1 MRTIAIANQKGG
13 SGKTTT
19 AVNLA
24 AVWGRAGRR
33 VLLVDADAQFA
44 ATRHV
49 GLRPA
54 DLAATLHKVLAGD
67 ADTGEAIVENVLPRV
82 SLLAGDRELAS
93 LELALVSEPM
103 RERFLAATLADLA
116 ECFDVAVVDCP
127 PHLGLLTVNA
137 LVAADHVVVPVNMQD
152 EGALQGVVEVRGIL
166 AKLSAR
172 GEPRELDAIVTT
184 RCDRRRQVYD
194 ALLEGLR
201 DLGLDPGL
209 PGVPERA
216 AFHRQAVEGR
226 PVALATPDSIGAIAY
241 WNIARELERRLGLP
255 EAGRVAA

>member
-1 MRTIAIANQKGG
+1 MRTIAVANQKGG

-54 DLAATLHKVLAGD
+54 DLAATLQQVLAGE
-67 ADTGEAIVENVLPRV
+67 ADVGEAIVENVLPGG

-103 RERFLAATLADLA
+103 RERFLATTLADLA
-116 ECFDVAVVDCP
+116 ERFDVAVVDCP

-152 EGALQGVVEVRGIL
+152 EGAIQGVIEVRATL

-172 GEPRELDAIVTT
+172 GEPRELDAIVMT
-184 RCDRRRQVYD
+184 RCDRRRQVYE
-194 ALLEGLR
+194 ALEGLR
-201 DLGLDPGL
+201 ELALDTSL
-209 PGVPERA
+209 PGAPERA
-216 AFHRQAVEGR
+216 AFRRQAVEGR
-226 PVALATPDSIGAIAY
+226 PVAIATPDSIGATAY
-241 WNIARELERRLGLP
+241 WNIARELERRLGL
-255 EAGRVAA
+255 AATGRVAA